1 MTLHQK
7 NTCLQNKKNQ
17 PRLNKLCD
25 TVTPMQIF
33 EENVSVKS
41 LTDDDGWGGGEEGVF
56 TVNGEGAT
64 IISCPQERL
73 INVSLLDADLVAPGG
88 RSEICLFR
96 RLLVGRHRSRLFH
109 TRTRHPVR
117 WHPSPQERACG
128 GCVPPGP
135 QAGGGGGG
143 QVTGGRSMGEGRR
156 MCRGRSPAFLPRKGV
171 CEGVCLC
178 V

>member
-1 MTLHQK
+1 
-7 NTCLQNKKNQ
+7 
-17 PRLNKLCD
+17 
-25 TVTPMQIF
+25 MQIF

-96 RLLVGRHRSRLFH
+96 HLSISGSSPFPLVPH
-109 TRTRHPVR
+109 TDTA
-117 WHPSPQERACG
+117 PSPLAPF
-128 GCVPPGP
+128 PPGASVRGLCTP
-135 QAGGGGGG
+135 WSAGRRGGGG

>member
-96 RLLVGRHRSRLFH
+96 HLSISGSSPFPLVPH
-109 TRTRHPVR
+109 TDTA
-117 WHPSPQERACG
+117 PSPLAPF
-128 GCVPPGP
+128 PPGASMRGLCTP
-135 QAGGGGGG
+135 WSAGRR
-143 QVTGGRSMGEGRR
+143 GGRVR
-156 MCRGRSPAFLPRKGV
+156 
-171 CEGVCLC
+171 
-178 V
+178 